1 MFRNKVC
8 PWRGFAS
15 SVIII
20 CAVLP
25 VQLTSCVSPKSII
38 YFQGDTLQYRSEKVL
53 HAYVPVIQKS
63 DILSIVIGSLNEE
76 SNELFNLPNKFTV
89 VSSNYNTTASGG
101 ARMQPLGYLVDS
113 DGNIELPLIG
123 KVRVEGLETQRAA
136 DQIRSKLEEYL
147 KEPTVVVRNV
157 NFKVSVLGEV
167 ARPGVFVIPDEKI
180 SLPEVL
186 SMAGDLTVYGNRKA
200 VILIR
205 EENDKREHI
214 RLNLTNRDI
223 FSSPYYY
230 LRKNDI
236 IYIEPV
242 PARVTSTDRVVQLT
256 PLIVSVATA
265 LSLIFVR
272 IK

>member
-1 MFRNKVC
+1 
-8 PWRGFAS
+8 
-15 SVIII
+15 
-20 CAVLP
+20 
-25 VQLTSCVSPKSII
+25 
-38 YFQGDTLQYRSEKVL
+38 
-53 HAYVPVIQKS
+53 VPVIQKS

>member
-1 MFRNKVC
+1 MFRKKVY
-8 PWRGFAS
+8 PWHGGAS
-15 SVIII
+15 LFVII
-20 CAVLP
+20 CAVIA

-53 HAYVPVIQKS
+53 HTYTPLIQKN
-63 DILSIVIGSLNEE
+63 DILSIVVGSLNAE

-89 VSSNYNTTASGG
+89 VSSNYNTAASGG

-123 KVRVEGLETQRAA
+123 KVKIEGLETQAAA
-136 DQIRSKLEEYL
+136 DHIRAKLEEYL

-186 SMAGDLTVYGNRKA
+186 SMAGDLTVYGNRRA

-214 RLNLTNRDI
+214 RLNLTSREI

-272 IK
+272 VR